1 MIKEYEDRCDLPRTV
16 AQEAIRVLE
25 DLEADLYCM
34 ASTGEALDPN
44 LYLNGVSDL
53 VRELAA
59 SIAALQYVQAARFRE
74 ANMLPPQPAARLLKI
89 EGGAS

>member
-1 MIKEYEDRCDLPRTV
+1 MIREYEDRCDLSRTD
-16 AQEAIRVLE
+16 AQEALRVLE

-34 ASTGEALDPN
+34 ATTGEALDPT
-44 LYLNGVSDL
+44 LYLKGVSDV

-74 ANMLPPQPAARLLKI
+74 ANLLPPAARLLKI
-89 EGGAS
+89 EGSAS